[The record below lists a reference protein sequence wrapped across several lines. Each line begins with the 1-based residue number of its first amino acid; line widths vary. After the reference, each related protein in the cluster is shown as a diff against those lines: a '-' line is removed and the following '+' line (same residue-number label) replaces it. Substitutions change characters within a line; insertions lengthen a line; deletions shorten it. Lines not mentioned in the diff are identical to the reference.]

1 MIENKNIDR
10 LFQEKFRDF
19 EEIPATHI
27 WTNIESDLSGNPR
40 KKRGLWLWIGGIA
53 AGLALLIT
61 LNNTYTNSNQTTPE
75 TTDTN
80 TEVSKKPIIT
90 ETEVATTNTTTP
102 IENKTFPKTIVKEK
116 TRVNTIPSNSTQA
129 PIHNITLNKKTK
141 NTSHNL
147 TQPIVANIE
156 KTVVEKQTNKRLI
169 ATENNTEIASVAKTK
184 IEIPIQQ
191 QEKVKSKTTLPS
203 KEEKKEIITQNT
215 PKNTEQRTQSIVQ
228 KIQDNDDA
236 LTQNEDTVD
245 KKTNKNKWSITT
257 LAAPMYLSS
266 FNEEVSSID
275 KSFDKNIKQ
284 GVFSKAY
291 GVQVAYDLSDR
302 LSVQTG
308 VQVVDYGYKTYDVY
322 VSPSGHVSEFS
333 TINYDE
339 VTNIEVS
346 ATPND
351 SPPDVYQTYSLGET
365 GDLTQVFGYIEVP
378 IEAKYKIVTG
388 NFGINAIGG
397 FSTLILNKNEVY
409 IETEN
414 FSNEIGNGVSNLN
427 TLNFSGNFG
436 VELDYKL
443 FQNIH
448 FNLTPMIKV
457 HTNTFTKNTRGF
469 DPYALGIYSGLNYRF

>member
-19 EEIPATHI
+19 EETPATHI
-27 WTNIESDLSGNPR
+27 WENIASELSGNPR
-40 KKRGLWLWIGGIA
+40 KKRGLWLWIGSIA
-53 AGLALLIT
+53 ASLALLIT
-61 LNNTYTNSNQTTPE
+61 LNNTNSNQTTPE

-90 ETEVATTNTTTP
+90 KTEVATTKTATP
-102 IENKTFPKTIVKEK
+102 IENSTFPKTINVKGK
-116 TRVNTIPSNSTQA
+116 TTVSTISSNPTQA

-141 NTSHNL
+141 KTSHNL
-147 TQPIVANIE
+147 TQPIVANSE
-156 KTVVEKQTNKRLI
+156 KIIVEKQPITRLI
-169 ATENNTEIASVAKTK
+169 TTENKTEIAPVANTT
-184 IEIPIQQ
+184 IERPTQQ
-191 QEKVKSKTTLPS
+191 QDKLKSKINKQE
-203 KEEKKEIITQNT
+203 KEEIITQNT
-215 PKNTEQRTQSIVQ
+215 PKNTEQRTQSIKQ
-228 KIQDNDDA
+228 KIQHDDIA
-236 LTQNEDTVD
+236 LTQDENTVN
-245 KKTNKNKWSITT
+245 KKINKNKWSITT

-275 KSFDKNIKQ
+275 RSFDKNVKQ

-291 GVQVAYDLSDR
+291 GVQVAYDISDR

-308 VQVVDYGYKTYDVY
+308 LQVVDYGYKTYDVY

-333 TINYDE
+333 TINYNE
-339 VTNIEVS
+339 ITNIEVS

-378 IEAKYKIVTG
+378 AEAKYKIVTG

-427 TLNFSGNFG
+427 NLNFSGNFG
-436 VELDYKL
+436 IELDYKL
-443 FQNIH
+443 YQNIH

-457 HTNTFTKNTRGF
+457 HTNTFAKDTEGF
-469 DPYALGIYSGLNYRF
+469 NPYALGIYSGLNYRF